1 MARSASVICR
11 HLRLSVLPLA
21 LVSLT
26 ACGTMDAA
34 PTATD
39 LAPTKQGG
47 KGKPVNVLKDG
58 GFEPGSA
65 AWTADPSSVLCDA
78 ACPVG
83 EPHKGLG
90 WAQFGASEG
99 ATETLSQTVTIPQGR
114 ARLEFRLHD
123 EALGNALLEALVD
136 GQVMFSYTA
145 VSNPAVGEDD
155 HDEDEDGDEDED
167 EESYTLSAAS
177 FDDDEDEGDEDFTEG
192 YEKVKFDVS
201 TFADGGPHTVTF
213 RVSVGAGG
221 VAGLSVDDAALEVKL
236 LRNLVPEISQ
246 DVSALK
252 LHKSVSRPLVTKLD
266 KAATALARNRAKDAI
281 KELKAFAKEV
291 RGHRGK
297 KIKAPAADDLI
308 EEAQEVIEVI
318 D

>member
-1 MARSASVICR
+1 MARSASIIRR

-26 ACGTMDAA
+26 ACGIMDAA
-34 PTATD
+34 PTALD
-39 LAPTKQGG
+39 LAKQEG
-47 KGKPVNVLKDG
+47 KGRGKPVNVLKDG
-58 GFEPGSA
+58 GFETGSV
-65 AWTADPSSVLCDA
+65 AWTADPANLLCDA

-83 EPHKGLG
+83 EPHKGVG

-99 ATETLSQTVTIPQGR
+99 ATETLSQTLTIPKGR

-123 EALGNALLEALVD
+123 EALGDALLEALVD
-136 GQVMFSYTA
+136 GQVMFSYA
-145 VSNPAVGEDD
+145 AANAPVV
-155 HDEDEDGDEDED
+155 DEPDEAEDED
-167 EESYTLSAAS
+167 ELDDSLGLATAS
-177 FDDDEDEGDEDFTEG
+177 FDDEDETEVEDFTEG

-201 TFADGGPHTVTF
+201 NFADGGPHIVTF
-213 RVSVGAGG
+213 RVSVAAAS
-221 VAGLSVDDAALEVKL
+221 VAGLSVDDAALTVKL
-236 LRNLVPEISQ
+236 LKNLVPEISQ

-252 LHKSVSRPLVTKLD
+252 LSKTVSKPLVTKLD
-266 KAATALARNRAKDAI
+266 KAAAALARRDAKAAI

-308 EEAQEVIEVI
+308 QEAEEVIEVI

>member
-1 MARSASVICR
+1 MARSASVIRR

-34 PTATD
+34 PTALD
-39 LAPTKQGG
+39 LTKQEG
-47 KGKPVNVLKDG
+47 KGRGKPVNVLKDG

-65 AWTADPSSVLCDA
+65 AWTADPANLLCDA

-90 WAQFGASEG
+90 WAQFGASAG
-99 ATETLSQTVTIPQGR
+99 ATETLSQTLTIPKGR
-114 ARLEFRLHD
+114 ARLEFRLYD
-123 EALGNALLEALVD
+123 EALGDALLEALVD

-145 VSNPAVGEDD
+145 VSEPVV
-155 HDEDEDGDEDED
+155 DEPDYDDEDED
-167 EESYTLSAAS
+167 EDEDESHKLSTAS
-177 FDDDEDEGDEDFTEG
+177 FDDEDENEDEDFTEG

-201 TFADGGPHTVTF
+201 AFADGGPHTVTL
-213 RVSVGAGG
+213 RVSVGADS

-236 LRNLVPEISQ
+236 LKNLVPEISQ

-252 LHKSVSRPLVTKLD
+252 LPKAVSKPLVTKLD
-266 KAATALARNRAKDAI
+266 KAAAALARKDAKAAV